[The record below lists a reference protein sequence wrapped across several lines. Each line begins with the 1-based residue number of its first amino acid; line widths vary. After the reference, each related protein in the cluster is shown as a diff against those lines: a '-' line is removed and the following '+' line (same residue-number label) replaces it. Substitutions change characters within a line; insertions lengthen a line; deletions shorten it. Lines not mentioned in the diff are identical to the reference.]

1 MPSVEQRL
9 TALEA
14 ASFTLTSEQQ
24 RLKADNDAYHAN
36 IDARLNS
43 IADGLMAHRR
53 EVAARFDRVD
63 EQFGRVDEQF
73 GRVDER
79 FGRVDER
86 FGRVEGELAD
96 LKAGQSEMREML
108 ARIVAKIDA

>member
-14 ASFTLTSEQQ
+14 ASFTLASEQQ

-43 IADGLMAHRR
+43 LADGLMDHRR
-53 EVAARFDRVD
+53 EVAERFD
-63 EQFGRVDEQF
+63 
-73 GRVDER
+73 RVDER
-79 FGRVDER
+79 FGRVDN
-86 FGRVEGELAD
+86 ELAG
-96 LKAGQSEMREML
+96 LKAGQAEMREML

>member
-63 EQFGRVDEQF
+63 EQFGRVDE
-73 GRVDER
+73 R